1 MVGRICKKIGMSRIF
16 RETGEA
22 VPVTYLKV
30 EPNVVVRTKTA
41 EKDGYNAIILGV
53 GPKRRMSK
61 DGKEVVKYREQK
73 EWQVETL
80 EEFAPGKELVMDGL
94 AVESLVTIVG
104 VSKGKG
110 FQGVQK
116 RHKFAGGPASHGSHF
131 HRKPGSI
138 GMRELPGR
146 VHAGKRMA
154 GRMGGGSITLKHRP
168 VVAVDSEHH
177 VIAVKGPI
185 PGPTGAVVFLT
196 VESPSSS

>member
-1 MVGRICKKIGMSRIF
+1 MVGRICTKIGMSRIF

-22 VPVTYLKV
+22 IAVTYLKV

-41 EKDGYNAIILGV
+41 EKDGYNAVILGV
-53 GPKRRMSK
+53 GPKRKKTRN
-61 DGKEVVKYREQK
+61 GTEIVKYREQK
-73 EWQVETL
+73 EWQVEKP
-80 EEFAPGKELVMDGL
+80 EEFVPGKELVMDGL
-94 AVESLVTIVG
+94 AAESLVTILG

-154 GRMGGGSITLKHRP
+154 GHMGGGMITLKHRP
-168 VVAVDSEHH
+168 VVAVDPEHH

-185 PGPTGAVVFLT
+185 PGPTGAAVFLT
-196 VESPSSS
+196 VESPDAS